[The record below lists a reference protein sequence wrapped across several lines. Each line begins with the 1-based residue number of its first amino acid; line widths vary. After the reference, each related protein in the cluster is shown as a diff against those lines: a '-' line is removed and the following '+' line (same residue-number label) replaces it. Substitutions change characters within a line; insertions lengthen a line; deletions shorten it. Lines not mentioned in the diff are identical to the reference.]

1 VSRALA
7 LGVALAMISCGAGPG
22 PKEAPSSAPRVIVET
37 ASGAHAV
44 TVELA
49 RTDAERAMGLM
60 HRRAL
65 AEDAGMLFVFRESDD
80 HSFWMRNTLIPLDM
94 IFIGEDGR
102 VVGVIERAEPLTLTQ
117 RSIGKPSRYVL
128 EVNGGWCAKRGVRA
142 GDRVRFEGVL

>member
-7 LGVALAMISCGAGPG
+7 LGVAVAMISCGAGAG
-22 PKEAPSSAPRVIVET
+22 PKEAPSSPRVIVET

-44 TVELA
+44 NVELA
-49 RTDAERAMGLM
+49 RSDAERAMGLM
-60 HRRAL
+60 HRREL
-65 AEDAGMLFVFRESDD
+65 ADDAGMLFLFPESDD

-102 VVGVIERAEPLTLTQ
+102 VVGIVERAEPLTLTQ

-128 EVNGGWCAKRGVRA
+128 EVNGGWCAKRGVRD